1 MERHSIS
8 FVIVVLI
15 LGLLIGTVSGSLLEQ
30 VFGLDVLNQP
40 LLDTSHGLIESF
52 YLINRLDIR
61 LTPAGLIGLII
72 TIWLLFKKG

>member
-8 FVIVVLI
+8 FVIVVLF

-30 VFGLDVLNQP
+30 VFGLNVLNQS
-40 LLDTSHGLIESF
+40 LLETSDGLINDF

-61 LTPAGLIGLII
+61 FTPAGLMGLLL
-72 TIWLLFKKG
+72 TIWLLYKKG